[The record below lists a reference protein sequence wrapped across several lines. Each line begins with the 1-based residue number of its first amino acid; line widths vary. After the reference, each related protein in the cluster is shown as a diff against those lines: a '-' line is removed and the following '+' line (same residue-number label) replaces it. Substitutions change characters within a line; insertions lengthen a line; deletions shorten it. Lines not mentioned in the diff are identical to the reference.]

1 MRRQFL
7 GYLSGDAG
15 DDLRVARFA
24 KLAQDLRGSD
34 DDEPVEK
41 IGVSMAIER
50 FRDLVCK
57 TFLRDVM
64 PVDLFHRASC
74 NCRTCGGLSGTVRPL
89 LTRRRIILFENLL
102 DDQIDIKRAASVTQ
116 EKSLLTIADENE
128 TVMGN
133 DVGAR
138 RGSMEF
144 SFRNH
149 LRCPKCEWFDPRYAA
164 VRPKPFPRQR
174 FHDGENVTQ
183 APPQGRLT
191 FDAPRF
197 ARRQLPAEQR
207 TEPVFVRLRCASFEA
222 PHEPKPLEPKLLEQR
237 VLDLVEHVKSKG
249 GRRQD
254 LAACECA
261 PNERRDCSNENQSFQ
276 GHVRRGTAGTGERR
290 EPALRC
296 VVAHGGERPLI
307 RH

>member
-15 DDLRVARFA
+15 DDLGVARFA
-24 KLAQDLRGSD
+24 KLAQYLRGSD

-197 ARRQLPAEQR
+197 SPEDSY
-207 TEPVFVRLRCASFEA
+207 RLNNVPNQCLFDCAVLHSKRHTNQNHWNQNCWNRECST
-222 PHEPKPLEPKLLEQR
+222 LL
-237 VLDLVEHVKSKG
+237 S
-249 GRRQD
+249 
-254 LAACECA
+254 
-261 PNERRDCSNENQSFQ
+261 
-276 GHVRRGTAGTGERR
+276 T
-290 EPALRC
+290 
-296 VVAHGGERPLI
+296 
-307 RH
+307 